1 MKITS
6 ICADGTMKRRTAIK
20 HVANGVTLMNDI
32 VKWQEWYNLNTKEK
46 VTVCSIGS
54 MKVGDD
60 WIEAV
65 VFKNL
70 KESIF
75 IVSIEEFAREFD
87 KEKGVI

>member
-1 MKITS
+1 
-6 ICADGTMKRRTAIK
+6 MKRRIAIK
-20 HVANGVTLMNDI
+20 LVPNGATLMNDI
-32 VKWQEWYNLNTKEK
+32 VKWHEWYNLNTKER

-75 IVSIEEFAREFD
+75 IVPVEDFAREFD